1 MKHVPLPH
9 QTQREHSCTVFNRIY
24 EAALQQIAGR
34 LKTQLFLSSYLV
46 TPTKRVSESLQ
57 SLQGTQTFRA
67 HSFNQSVIDELRYK
81 SAFKN

>member
-46 TPTKRVSESLQ
+46 IPTKRVSESLQ
-57 SLQGTQTFRA
+57 SLQGTQTF
-67 HSFNQSVIDELRYK
+67 SSLINQSVIDELRYK